1 VAVSYS
7 VSKSAGIM
15 ETRARNNSH
24 TPYESAGM
32 IESDQMRV
40 VTPLVVCLVRSDSNY
55 RAPL

>member
-7 VSKSAGIM
+7 VSELAGMM
-15 ETRARNNSH
+15 ETRARDHSH

-40 VTPLVVCLVRSDSNY
+40 VTPLGL
-55 RAPL
+55 